1 MSTANTY
8 GNLTNTVGTLN
19 GIFKDRY
26 ADKLE
31 NLIPDGVKALNQIKF
46 APKGKTL
53 GNLYNQPVIL
63 GLEHGVTFADSDE
76 DAFALA
82 APIAGQTRN
91 AQVKGYPMLLRA
103 VLGLSAASRAE
114 SAGDEAFDSAIKVVV
129 ENMLRSVTRKL
140 ETEVFYGQM
149 GYGTVAA
156 GGVSGNDLTVTTAEW
171 APGIWAGSERMPLEI
186 RDSAGTVSRG
196 DTTIVT
202 VNMDTRVLTL
212 SAMPPGT
219 VAGDTIWHKGAYGKE
234 FAGIHKILTQTTGSL
249 FGIDTASYAM
259 WRGNQF
265 SAAGGALTFNKLNLA
280 LARGVEKGLDSKAV
294 AFINPRAWSNLLN
307 DQAALRMYD
316 SSYSAAKVENGSKS
330 IMFHAQNGDIEIVPS
345 IFVKEGYSYILD
357 PNCWM
362 RVGSTDVTFK
372 RPGKEGE
379 FFRELENSAGYEL
392 RAYTD
397 QALFC
402 SAPGRNIVVT
412 NILNSTT

>member
-1 MSTANTY
+1 MAANNVY
-8 GNLTNTVGTLN
+8 GDLTNTVGTLN

-31 NLIPDGVKALNQIKF
+31 NLIPDGVKALNMIKF
-46 APKGKTL
+46 GAKGKTL

-63 GLEHGVTFADSDE
+63 GLEHGVTFADSDD
-76 DAFALA
+76 DAFALNP
-82 APIAGQTRN
+82 PIAGQTKN

-114 SAGDEAFDSAIKVVV
+114 SAGDAAFESAINVVV

-140 ETEVFYGQM
+140 ETELFYGQM

-156 GGVSGNDLTVTTAEW
+156 AVGLVITVTTSEW
-171 APGIWAGSERMPLEI
+171 APGIWAGAETMPIEI
-186 RDSAGTVSRG
+186 RDVTGAISRG
-196 DTTIVT
+196 TTSITAVDMDARTLT
-202 VNMDTRVLTL
+202 VAAL
-212 SAMPPGT
+212 PPGT
-219 VAGDTIWHKGAYGKE
+219 VATDVIYHMGAYGKE
-234 FAGIHKILTQTTGSL
+234 FAGIHKILTTVTGSL
-249 FGIDTASYAM
+249 FGISTSSYAM

-265 SAAGGALTFNKLNLA
+265 SASAGPLSFNKLNLA
-280 LARGVEKGLDSKAV
+280 LARAVEKGLDSKAV

-307 DQAALRMYD
+307 DQAALRRYD
-316 SSYSAAKVENGSKS
+316 SSYQASKAETGSKS
-330 IMFHAQNGDIEIVPS
+330 LMFHAQNGDIEIVPS
-345 IFVKEGYSYILD
+345 TFVKEGYSYVLD
-357 PNCWM
+357 QDCWM

-372 RPGKEGE
+372 RPGKEGD

-402 SAPGRNIVVT
+402 SSPGRNVVITGIV
-412 NILNSTT
+412 NSVV

>member
-1 MSTANTY
+1 MSTSNTY

-31 NLIPDGVKALNQIKF
+31 NLIPDGVKALNMIKF
-46 APKGKTL
+46 GAKGKTL

-63 GLEHGVTFADSDE
+63 GLEHGVTFADSDD
-76 DAFALA
+76 DAFALN
-82 APIAGQTRN
+82 PPVAGQTKN

-114 SAGDEAFDSAIKVVV
+114 SAGEEAFDSAIKVVV

-140 ETEVFYGQM
+140 ETELFYGQM
-149 GYGTVAA
+149 GYGVVGSVLGNVITV
-156 GGVSGNDLTVTTAEW
+156 STAEW
-171 APGIWAGSERMPLEI
+171 APGIWAGAEGMPIEV
-186 RDSAGTVSRG
+186 RDATGATSRGETVINSVDMDARTLTVSA
-196 DTTIVT
+196 
-202 VNMDTRVLTL
+202 L
-212 SAMPPGT
+212 PPGT
-219 VAGDTIWHKGAYGKE
+219 VATDVIWHKGAYGKE
-234 FAGIHKILTQTTGSL
+234 FAGIHKILTNSSGTL
-249 FGIDTASYAM
+249 FGINAANYAL

-265 SAAGGALTFNKLNLA
+265 SAASGPLTFNKLNLA
-280 LARGVEKGLDSKAV
+280 LARAVEKGLDSKAV

-307 DQAALRMYD
+307 DQAALRRYD
-316 SSYSAAKVENGSKS
+316 SSYSAAKSENGSKS
-330 IMFHAQNGDIEIVPS
+330 LMFHAQNGDIEIVPS
-345 IFVKEGYSYILD
+345 IFVKEGYAYLLD
-357 PNCWM
+357 QDCWM

-402 SAPGRNIVVT
+402 HSPGRNVVITAIV
-412 NILNSTT
+412 NSTT

>member
-1 MSTANTY
+1 MSTSNTY

-31 NLIPDGVKALNQIKF
+31 NLIPDGVKALNAIKF
-46 APKGKTL
+46 GAKGKTL

-76 DAFALA
+76 DAFALNP
-82 APIAGQTRN
+82 PIAGQTKN

-114 SAGDEAFDSAIKVVV
+114 SAGEEAFDSAIKVVV

-140 ETEVFYGQM
+140 EAEMFYGQM
-149 GYGTVAA
+149 GYGVVGSVAGNVITVA
-156 GGVSGNDLTVTTAEW
+156 TAEW
-171 APGIWAGSERMPLEI
+171 APGLWAGSENMPIEI
-186 RDSAGTVSRG
+186 RDVTGATSRG
-196 DTTIVT
+196 TTTITSVD
-202 VNMDTRVLTL
+202 MDLRTLTTNAL
-212 SAMPPGT
+212 PSGT
-219 VAGDTIWHKGAYGKE
+219 IATDVIWHAGAYGKE
-234 FAGIHKILTQTTGSL
+234 FAGIHKILTQTTGTL
-249 FGIDTASYAM
+249 FGISSSGFAL
-259 WRGNQF
+259 WRGNSF
-265 SAAGGALTFNKLNLA
+265 SASSAALSFNKLNLA
-280 LARGVEKGLDSKAV
+280 LAHAVEKGLDSKAV
-294 AFINPRAWSNLLN
+294 AYINPRAWSNLLN
-307 DQAALRMYD
+307 DQAALRRYD
-316 SSYSAAKVENGSKS
+316 SSYSATKVENGSKS

-345 IFVKEGYSYILD
+345 IFVKEGYAYLLD
-357 PNCWM
+357 PDCWM

-402 SAPGRNIVVT
+402 SAPGRNVVITLIV
-412 NILNSTT
+412 NSVS